1 MAVILS
7 VLLGE
12 QNGGPTGVLVIF
24 SFVIG
29 FFVLVN
35 LLNVLFNRWHRV
47 DQENFTALA
56 SAHQR
61 VDHQAEQVVL
71 AGEKICRR
79 EEAQLKEKLD
89 SSVQSQIQ
97 SGWIYSIVVGVVRLS
112 IVNTY
117 LVNYAIPAAIF
128 FHSYYSQ
135 GILDPTK
142 ASSFITLSVY
152 MYKLF
157 SSWNY
162 INYFGDPLMRI
173 QSIGTLLVDFLGR
186 STICLSWIWELNG
199 CLDRLRRIDEDQRR
213 LASEEQDRGQRVF
226 IKTDSNEPLI
236 VLQHVDLHAPRSA
249 HLLIADLN
257 VTVSANDRLIITGPS
272 GCGKSTLLRLLA
284 GLTQSKPE
292 CRAVLRVLP
301 PRNTLFLGQRL
312 HLIRG
317 TLREQLSYLREVS
330 GAQIIS
336 TEERII
342 F

>member
-1 MAVILS
+1 MAIILA

-12 QNGGPTGVLVIF
+12 QNGGPTGVLVVY

-29 FFVLVN
+29 FFIIIN
-35 LLNVLFNRWHRV
+35 LLNVLFNRWHRL
-47 DQENFTALA
+47 DQENFTALVN
-56 SAHQR
+56 AHQR
-61 VDHQAEQVVL
+61 LDLQAEQIVL

-79 EEAQLKEKLD
+79 EENELREKLD
-89 SSVQSQIQ
+89 SSTRSQIRA
-97 SGWIYSIVVGVVRLS
+97 GWIYSIVVGVVRLS
-112 IVNTY
+112 LVNTY

-135 GILDPTK
+135 GQLDPTK
-142 ASSFITLSVY
+142 ANSFITLSVY

-173 QSIGTLLVDFLGR
+173 QSIGTTLV
-186 STICLSWIWELNG
+186 N
-199 CLDRLRRIDEDQRR
+199 CLDRLRVIDEQQRR
-213 LASEEQDRGQRVF
+213 LAMEEQERGQRVF
-226 IKTDSNEPLI
+226 IQPHSSEPSI
-236 VLQHVDLHAPRSA
+236 VLQHVDLYVPRSS

-257 VTVSANDRLIITGPS
+257 IILPPADRLIITGPS

-284 GLTQSKPE
+284 GLIQSKADS
-292 CRAVLRVLP
+292 RAVLRLLP
-301 PRNTLFLGQRL
+301 PQNTLFLGQRL

-330 GAQIIS
+330 QRS
-336 TEERII
+336 MPEEKERERESVS
-342 F
+342 